1 MMFQEMP
8 KNILISTRNKYSSQ
22 SSNKSNNN
30 LEVPEMQFTEKEG
43 KIKMNRIN
51 NLDFKS
57 LFEPNNNILL
67 QKIIDNLISSKIYKS
82 DYDDE
87 LKYSLLKSL
96 QNILEYLLA
105 KKNKIQNI
113 NQQLNSNIKNIM
125 KNTDLLEQ

>member
-8 KNILISTRNKYSSQ
+8 RNILISTRNKYSSQ

-57 LFEPNNNILL
+57 LFEPNNKILL
-67 QKIIDNLISSKIYKS
+67 QKIIDNLISSKIYK
-82 DYDDE
+82 
-87 LKYSLLKSL
+87 
-96 QNILEYLLA
+96 
-105 KKNKIQNI
+105 
-113 NQQLNSNIKNIM
+113 
-125 KNTDLLEQ
+125 